1 MASIVTQQLQIWHK
15 KGQPRKGSIPLI
27 PVHKL
32 IHVPSARLRK
42 AKSTLSDSFKTGSD
56 LEKTNIKREVGKVQ
70 GKYRL
75 KFQEVGVDIEKHFHD
90 CLQLSEIGK
99 KTSLGLH
106 LNYKFNNISNQAI
119 VLEHDNCTK
128 YQTNFDSNPGN
139 RSSEAP
145 KLPNN

>member
-1 MASIVTQQLQIWHK
+1 M
-15 KGQPRKGSIPLI
+15 
-27 PVHKL
+27 
-32 IHVPSARLRK
+32 
-42 AKSTLSDSFKTGSD
+42 
-56 LEKTNIKREVGKVQ
+56 
-70 GKYRL
+70 

-119 VLEHDNCTK
+119 VLEHDYCTK

-145 KLPNN
+145 KLPNNQSSDLPSVSEKETSKMKTLINFVPDITNIKSQTESQWNARDQIFSVIPKQST